1 MCLQLAGL
9 AGAPVRACVCA
20 CVRACVRAYACVR
33 GAYAC
38 VRHNLQD
45 SRVHLSECDVEM
57 LTLDGEL
64 CNDDGE
70 IGAAEFATIM
80 RREMNVYLQDN
91 IHIYIYNELYNILRQ
106 TLITLRLS
114 TDSKKMGIEL
124 VEFWSLMDRPA

>member
-1 MCLQLAGL
+1 MC
-9 AGAPVRACVCA
+9 
-20 CVRACVRAYACVR
+20 AYACVR
-33 GAYAC
+33 AC

-114 TDSKKMGIEL
+114 TDSKKMGIEFF
-124 VEFWSLMDRPA
+124 EFWSLMDRPA